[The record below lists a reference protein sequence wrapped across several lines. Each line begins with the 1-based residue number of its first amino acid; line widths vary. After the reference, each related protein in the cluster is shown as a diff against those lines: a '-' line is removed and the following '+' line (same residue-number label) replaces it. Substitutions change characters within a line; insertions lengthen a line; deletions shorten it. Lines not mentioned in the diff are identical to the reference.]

1 MRNTYPRE
9 VEIYRSRNGQ
19 EPFTEWLNTIR
30 DQKTQRRIRTRLAA
44 LKLGNFGD
52 YKSVGDGVFELRF
65 RFGVGYRVYFGE
77 VDNTI
82 VLLLCGG
89 DKSSQRRDIGYAKAY
104 WLEYKEMH
112 S

>member
-65 RFGVGYRVYFGE
+65 RFGVGYRIYFGE

>member
-1 MRNTYPRE
+1 MHNAYPRE
-9 VEIYRSRNGQ
+9 LEIYRSRNGQ
-19 EPFTEWLNTIR
+19 EPFTDWLNAIR
-30 DQKTQRRIRTRLAA
+30 DQKTQRRIRTRLAS

-52 YKSVGDGVFELRF
+52 YRSVGEGVFELRF
-65 RFGVGYRVYFGE
+65 RFGVGYRIYLGA
-77 VDNTI
+77 VDNTL

-89 DKSSQRRDIGYAKAY
+89 NKSSQARDIEHAKAY

>member
-1 MRNTYPRE
+1 MRNAYPRE

-19 EPFTEWLNTIR
+19 EPFTEWLNAIR

-52 YKSVGDGVFELRF
+52 YKSVGEGVFELRF
-65 RFGVGYRVYFGE
+65 HFGVDYRIYFRE
-77 VDNTI
+77 VDNTV

-89 DKSSQRRDIGYAKAY
+89 DKSSQARDIERAKAY
-104 WLEYKEMH
+104 WLEYKETH
-112 S
+112 L